1 MSLIDIV
8 SIGVSSV
15 VMVILSKSRFHCKND
30 CLSYSYNE
38 HNINLDIKHDDDEV
52 EVDDKMSVDTFK
64 TLPPP
69 VKPKIQ
75 PLPTYVNLQTM
86 KN

>member
-15 VMVILSKSRFHCKND
+15 VMVILSKSRFHCKNQ
-30 CLSYSYNE
+30 CMSYSYNE
-38 HNINLDIKHDDDEV
+38 HNFNLDLNNDDDEV

-69 VKPKIQ
+69 IKPKIQ

-86 KN
+86 NK

>member
-8 SIGVSSV
+8 SIGISSV
-15 VMVILSKSRFHCKND
+15 VMVILSKSRFHCKNE
-30 CLSYSYNE
+30 CMSYSYT
-38 HNINLDIKHDDDEV
+38 INLDINHDDDEV
-52 EVDDKMSVDTFK
+52 EVDESMSVDTFK

-75 PLPTYVNLQTM
+75 PLPTYVNFQTM
-86 KN
+86 KK

>member
-1 MSLIDIV
+1 MSLIERV
-8 SIGVSSV
+8 RIGVSSV
-15 VMVILSKSRFHCKND
+15 VMFFLSKSRFHCRND
-30 CLSYSYNE
+30 CLSYSSNE

-75 PLPTYVNLQTM
+75 PLPTYVNLQTI
-86 KN
+86 KK